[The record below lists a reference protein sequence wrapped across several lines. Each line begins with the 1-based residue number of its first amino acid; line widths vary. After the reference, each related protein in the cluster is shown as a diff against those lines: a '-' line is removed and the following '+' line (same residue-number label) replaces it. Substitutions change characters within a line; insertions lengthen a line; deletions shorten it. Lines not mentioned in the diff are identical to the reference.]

1 VAVGITAGAE
11 LIGEATQIWLAVMP
25 VDMRRGIDGLSM
37 IVQEALGQAPCS
49 GMAFVFR
56 NKAGNRLRL
65 LVWDG
70 NGVWLCQRRLHR
82 GGFVWPKVTD
92 ASFYLSRAQW
102 EWLVAGVDW
111 QRLSRLPNPDWHV

>member
-1 VAVGITAGAE
+1 VAIGVTAGFG
-11 LIGEATQIWLAVMP
+11 LIGEPEQIWLAVMP

-37 IVQEALGQAPCS
+37 IVQEALGKAPCS

-70 NGVWLCQRRLHR
+70 NGVWLCHRRLHQ
-82 GGFVWPKVTD
+82 GGFVWPKVSD
-92 ASFYLSRAQW
+92 AGFSLSRAQW

-111 QRLSRLPNPDWHV
+111 QRLSRRSDPRWRI

>member
-1 VAVGITAGAE
+1 MVIGVAAGSE
-11 LIGEATQIWLAVMP
+11 LISDPSQIWLAVMP

-56 NKAGNRLRL
+56 NKPGNRLRL

-82 GGFVWPKVTD
+82 GGFVWPKVDD
-92 ASFYLSRAQW
+92 ASFRISRRQW

-111 QRLSRLPNPDWHV
+111 QRLSRLPDPNWQV

>member
-1 VAVGITAGAE
+1 M
-11 LIGEATQIWLAVMP
+11 IGEPEQIWLAVAP

-37 IVQEALGQAPCS
+37 VVQETLGQAPCS

-70 NGVWLCQRRLHR
+70 NGVWLCHRRLHR
-82 GGFVWPKVTD
+82 GGFIWPKVND
-92 ASFYLSRAQW
+92 GSFSISRAQW
-102 EWLVAGVDW
+102 DWLVAGVDW
-111 QRLSRLPNPDWHV
+111 QRLSRLPNPDWQV

>member
-1 VAVGITAGAE
+1 VAFGVAAGAW
-11 LIGEATQIWLAVMP
+11 LIGEPLQIWLAVMP

-49 GMAFVFR
+49 GSAFVFR

-70 NGVWLCQRRLHR
+70 NGVWLCHRRLHR
-82 GGFVWPKVTD
+82 GGFVWPKTTD
-92 ASFYLSRAQW
+92 VSFCLSRAQW

-111 QRLSRLPNPDWHV
+111 ERLSKAPNSAWQV

>member
-1 VAVGITAGAE
+1 M
-11 LIGEATQIWLAVMP
+11 IGEPLQIWLAVTP

-37 IVQEALGQAPCS
+37 IVQDALGKAPCS
-49 GMAFVFR
+49 GSAFVFR

-70 NGVWLCQRRLHR
+70 NGVWLCHRRLHR
-82 GGFVWPKVTD
+82 GGFVWPQVD
-92 ASFYLSRAQW
+92 AATCSISRAQW

-111 QRLSRLPNPDWHV
+111 QRLSRLPNPKWCV